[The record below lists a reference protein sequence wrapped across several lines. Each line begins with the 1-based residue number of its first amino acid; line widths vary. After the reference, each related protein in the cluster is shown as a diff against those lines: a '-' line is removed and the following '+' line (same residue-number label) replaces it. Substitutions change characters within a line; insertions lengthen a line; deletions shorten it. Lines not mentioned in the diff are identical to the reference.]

1 MDKASAL
8 VKENSPEHRDD
19 LFFAVKELKGA
30 RAKALAVY
38 AGSSYVKASCVGS
51 RAKAVPT
58 HALIK
63 RLKRRH
69 APAVKRE
76 QASKANPR
84 NQTRNIRPRP
94 SANFRVEV
102 YGF

>member
-19 LFFAVKELKGA
+19 LFLAVKELKGA

-51 RAKAVPT
+51 RAKGGTDTCAYKTPET
-58 HALIK
+58 K
-63 RLKRRH
+63 TCTSCK
-69 APAVKRE
+69 KGTS
-76 QASKANPR
+76 QQSKPKKP
-84 NQTRNIRPRP
+84 NQKHPP
-94 SANFRVEV
+94 SAI
-102 YGF
+102 GKLQS